1 MASPKGNLNLNSSS
15 EALGGPFNSAVKEE
29 LERRKKIVSKRTGR
43 TNEEL
48 LELNSQNAWVK
59 LTSAVDSLYTVE
71 QPFSFELFP
80 DALNSPEVQRVG
92 PPNITEVG
100 DASMAGRN
108 ILSGGTFNPMMT
120 GGILNADNPAYIKDQ
135 NLGYRPKAGITDFSV
150 TPKNLYGTLRVAS
163 VKFTVPSLDQFN
175 EIEQLFLRPGFS
187 TLLEWGHSFYVD
199 EDGTI
204 NEPQTF
210 SNTFLRGNQLG
221 STSIAKELEQF
232 KITNSRNYDAMHGII
247 KNFSWSLKPDGSYE
261 CSVDLVSQ
269 GEVLESLQTN
279 VLAST
284 DCDDK
289 DEDIKKAKK
298 ENALKELEGKLS
310 YVEKKLLSIILLD
323 EDNESV
329 DTLVL
334 EFSTM
339 KEKEHK
345 NVKKRRKYIR
355 LNTLLDIINKGY
367 MLKEGNSSSTEF
379 LTKFSTFEK
388 NTDSEIL
395 DYDRFLTFFEHSS
408 GNPYKF
414 VLPKQQF
421 YNKNKSSKNITA
433 QIRSLFSSKVPTI
446 NPFAID
452 SKIYQKE
459 KHNTNIENG
468 ESVILNIWVSCDF
481 ILGLLKNHKE
491 QIGEENKKSAFDL
504 VKEIITHLDGCLGGI
519 NSFDI
524 TYNEDTLKYHIV
536 DRRTIPYPDK
546 LTEIDVFGIGD
557 ESQNGETGALV
568 EDLNLASKLSN
579 KVTTM
584 IAVSAQA
591 SSIDAGGKDM
601 QALQQWNTG
610 LVDRHR
616 KNNLYSLTECPTPQ
630 EQEKDQIVLYGLTE
644 KEIEKYNDFI
654 SKVNAQGIRIQN
666 SAASIP
672 QSRLL
677 TGIINTFF
685 PIKIDD
691 EEIIDFLTL
700 HSKVMRARLNELLV
714 EGNSKQVPGLIPFEL
729 SFTFKGISG
738 IKIGQAFLLRNEA
751 ILPERYRGIVGFIVT
766 GVEHSI
772 KSGRWVTNI
781 KSQMYITQAGYS
793 DKQKTKLKN
802 RKDSIVSSRKPTNDL
817 PPVPARDREFYLGL
831 GYSNPLGKGA
841 VLRTRNDET
850 GGGTYLASRGL
861 RLHLGWDILAQPNFS
876 VFSPIEGKVYRINVW
891 TEPKH
896 SPVALTAIKILGTG
910 EYLGQVWRLGYT
922 VLDPNIS
929 EGQLVSSGQRI
940 GKVLN
945 MAKAYSGS
953 MKNHLHIDV
962 KRSTTNFAGLDP
974 SILKYR

>member
-29 LERRKKIVSKRTGR
+29 LKRRKKIVSKRTGR

-48 LELNSQNAWVK
+48 LELNSQNAWVR

-71 QPFSFELFP
+71 QSPLQGEGP
-80 DALNSPEVQRVG
+80 LNT
-92 PPNITEVG
+92 TEVG

-120 GGILNADNPAYIKDQ
+120 RGILNADNPAYIKDQ

-150 TPKNLYGTLRVAS
+150 TPKNLYGTLRIAS

-187 TLLEWGHSFYVD
+187 ALLEWGHSFYVD

-210 SNTFLRGNQLG
+210 TNNFLRKNHLG
-221 STSIAKELEQF
+221 STTIAKELEQF

-284 DCDDK
+284 DCDDL

-323 EDNESV
+323 EENESV

-388 NTDSEIL
+388 NTDSEIS

-433 QIRSLFSSKVPTI
+433 QIRSLSSSKVPTI

-459 KHNTNIENG
+459 KQNTNIENG

-536 DRRTIPYPDK
+536 DRRTIPYTDK
-546 LTEIDVFGIGD
+546 ITSIDVFGVGD

-568 EDLNLASKLSN
+568 EDLNLTSKLSN
-579 KVTTM
+579 KITTM

-610 LVDRHR
+610 LTDRHR
-616 KNNLYSLTECPTPQ
+616 KNNIYTIKECPTS
-630 EQEKDQIVLYGLTE
+630 EETKKDEIVLYGLTE
-644 KEIEKYNDFI
+644 KEIEKYNEFI
-654 SKVNAQGIRIQN
+654 SKVNAQGTRIQS
-666 SAASIP
+666 SAATIP
-672 QSRLL
+672 QGRLL

-714 EGNSKQVPGLIPFEL
+714 EGDSKQVPGLIPFEL

-831 GYSNPLGKGA
+831 DYSNPLGKGA

-876 VFSPIEGKVYRINVW
+876 VYSPIEGKVYRIDVW

-896 SPVALTAIKILGTG
+896 SPVALTAIKVLGTG
-910 EYLGQVWRLGYT
+910 KYLGQVWRLGYT

-953 MKNHLHIDV
+953 MKNHLHVDV
-962 KRSTTNFAGLDP
+962 KRSTTSFAGLDP
-974 SILKYR
+974 STLKYR